1 MLLFF
6 FQNAKKEQGKRSKSD
21 IIRDLNDN
29 MSIAKVRQL
38 ILHLNPKSGEKA
50 IFDHVDCS
58 KLPQNPDAGDK
69 STSVAGGDLL
79 AAMFGTADDED
90 ENIQGDIRYRYRYQ
104 LHCW

>member
-1 MLLFF
+1 
-6 FQNAKKEQGKRSKSD
+6 
-21 IIRDLNDN
+21 

-90 ENIQGDIRYRYRYQ
+90 ENIQGDIRYI
-104 LHCW
+104 